1 MRRLPPPVRARA
13 CRSACTRACTCVRVP
28 GYERHTRVCAR
39 ANDLFLAGVVQP
51 PDALFGAT
59 HGHATIRRLFLF
71 STSPASGCPSLLLSF
86 SPPPHHLFLRLLSPF
101 PPRAFLSLVAN
112 VFTRVSLSFQGL
124 FSRFLPRSSISLP
137 SSRATRSWI
146 KRSRKTVRGR
156 TNDRVKRGY

>member
-13 CRSACTRACTCVRVP
+13 CRSAYTRACACVRVP

-59 HGHATIRRLFLF
+59 HGHATVRRLFLF
-71 STSPASGCPSLLLSF
+71 STSPAFFSPSLLPTTF
-86 SPPPHHLFLRLLSPF
+86 SSVYF
-101 PPRAFLSLVAN
+101 PPFLLELFFPSSPTRLRASHSPSRVCPLHFFFALQFL
-112 VFTRVSLSFQGL
+112 F
-124 FSRFLPRSSISLP
+124 P
-137 SSRATRSWI
+137 SSRATLGWM
-146 KRSRKTVRGR
+146 KCSRKTARGR